1 MWQSSFINVSGIQIL
16 DTVFHPKCDIHF
28 GTTWKAS
35 SLNGRFQGLLLKAG
49 FYQPFL
55 RAVNEIR
62 GEFGLSFCPTRD
74 VLYKDHPI
82 IDPNVPSY
90 MRLSQAVDNYWQ
102 VGPLLISRNSDSD
115 EPGELIDFKGDNKL
129 VYLTLGGSAK
139 SHLFIEFINDIVL
152 RLVNFTGGKVK
163 FVITTGLV
171 VDPEDVYKRLGENST
186 SCLVRN
192 YYDAQVVTSVA
203 DVAVGVMGHGHIL
216 SAVKNG
222 CPVVVCPVNADQV
235 THGNLVS
242 RLNLGESPLRISF
255 SEMFT
260 SDVLVKKILSST
272 ELLAATVMRVLENS
286 LRYGNPQLMC
296 ELNEYSEDMQLDA
309 VRKLLI
315 RSPG

>member
-1 MWQSSFINVSGIQIL
+1 
-16 DTVFHPKCDIHF
+16 
-28 GTTWKAS
+28 
-35 SLNGRFQGLLLKAG
+35 
-49 FYQPFL
+49 
-55 RAVNEIR
+55 
-62 GEFGLSFCPTRD
+62 
-74 VLYKDHPI
+74 
-82 IDPNVPSY
+82 
-90 MRLSQAVDNYWQ
+90 
-102 VGPLLISRNSDSD
+102 
-115 EPGELIDFKGDNKL
+115 
-129 VYLTLGGSAK
+129 
-139 SHLFIEFINDIVL
+139 
-152 RLVNFTGGKVK
+152 LVNFTGGKVK